1 MSDTSTTS
9 TTPTE
14 QTNPL
19 DSGHT
24 TTEWK
29 VTIVASVLSIL
40 VTVVGVASN
49 FLDVVQQAGVTGKW
63 VSIATTIVGV
73 LGTVLTAL
81 GYQVTRSAVKKA
93 AVTASTGTPTVT
105 PAVAAANIGTVRS

>member
-19 DSGHT
+19 DAGHT

-49 FLDVVQQAGVTGKW
+49 FLDVVQQAGVTGRW
-63 VSIATTIVGV
+63 VTIATTVVGV

-81 GYQVTRSAVKKA
+81 GYTVTRKQIKVA
-93 AVTASTGTPTVT
+93 ALNAAG
-105 PAVAAANIGTVRS
+105 AVAVSSPSSAAASLGAVR